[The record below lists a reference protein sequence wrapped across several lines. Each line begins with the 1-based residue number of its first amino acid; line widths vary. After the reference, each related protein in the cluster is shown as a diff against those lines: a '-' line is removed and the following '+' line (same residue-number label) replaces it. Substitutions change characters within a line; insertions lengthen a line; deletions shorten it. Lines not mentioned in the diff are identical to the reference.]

1 MSKSGGVDVEEER
14 AFAESA
20 GRSWS
25 WYFVDPSKLHAHT
38 NAAALI
44 REMCG
49 GVQTGVSTD
58 GTRPGVDWLERP
70 ESVFLGG
77 TGEGVNGGAG
87 KLPAR
92 VQNVKLLNTQSIN
105 GL

>member
-1 MSKSGGVDVEEER
+1 MEEDR
-14 AFAESA
+14 NFAESA

-25 WYFVDPSKLHAHT
+25 WYFVDPSKLHART
-38 NAAALI
+38 NVAALI

-58 GTRPGVDWLERP
+58 GARPGVDWPERP
-70 ESVFLGG
+70 ESGLPDR
-77 TGEGVNGGAG
+77 TGEGVDGGAS
-87 KLPAR
+87 KLCAG
-92 VQNVKLLNTQSIN
+92 VQKVKLLSTQSIN